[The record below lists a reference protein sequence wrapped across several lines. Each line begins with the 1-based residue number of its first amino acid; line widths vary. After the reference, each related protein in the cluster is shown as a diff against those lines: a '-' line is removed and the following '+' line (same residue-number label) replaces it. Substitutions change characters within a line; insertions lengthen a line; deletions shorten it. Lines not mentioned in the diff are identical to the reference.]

1 MTPSAA
7 VRAADPGLAIFN
19 VRAMDEL
26 RAMGFWQFRLFGFMF
41 AIFGAA
47 ALFLAAIAF
56 IAGYLPTGR
65 ATTVDPIV
73 ALRID

>member
-19 VRAMDEL
+19 V

-56 IAGYLPTGR
+56 IAGYLPAGR
-65 ATTVDPIV
+65 ATTVDPTV